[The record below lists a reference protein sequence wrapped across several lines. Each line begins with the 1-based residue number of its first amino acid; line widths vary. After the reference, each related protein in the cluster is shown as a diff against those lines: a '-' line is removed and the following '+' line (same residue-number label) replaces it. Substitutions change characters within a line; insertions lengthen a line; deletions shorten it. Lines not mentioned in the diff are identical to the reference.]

1 MTEKI
6 FSWFSGVSSVRV
18 QWNQFS
24 EETWKYQKR
33 VILPVVDQKV
43 LDCCYDICN
52 LRAKEDIFVRKIL
65 VEVFPEMIFFPIWA
79 GKMMLLLLL
88 ELHLK
93 CPEG

>member
-1 MTEKI
+1 M
-6 FSWFSGVSSVRV
+6 F
-18 QWNQFS
+18 
-24 EETWKYQKR
+24 
-33 VILPVVDQKV
+33 PVVDQNV

-65 VEVFPEMIFFPIWA
+65 VEEFSEMIFFQVWT